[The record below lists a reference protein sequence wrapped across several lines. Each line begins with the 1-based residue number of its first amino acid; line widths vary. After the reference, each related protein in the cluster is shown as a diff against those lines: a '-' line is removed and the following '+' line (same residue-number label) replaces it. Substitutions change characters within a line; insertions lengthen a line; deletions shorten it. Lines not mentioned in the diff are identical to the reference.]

1 MRRITIAVMLTLLI
15 AVLGTGAVSAQ
26 GNGQEREG
34 HGGESFKM
42 SDLRDTICQPL
53 DSKLG
58 PGACSATVVF
68 LVPLAV
74 FGGMWVGGIRHP
86 FALSGGAVVGMCGAA
101 ALVFPSVIMVTGFL
115 IAAAGAGAGMLVLKR

>member
-1 MRRITIAVMLTLLI
+1 MKRLALLAVILMMLAVPGIA
-15 AVLGTGAVSAQ
+15 SAQ

-42 SDLRDTICQPL
+42 ADLRDTICQPI

-58 PGACSATVVF
+58 PGACSATVIF
-68 LVPLAV
+68 LVPMAI

-101 ALVFPSVIMVTGFL
+101 ALVFPNVIMVTGFL
-115 IAAAGAGAGMLVLKR
+115 IAAAGAGATMLVLKR

>member
-1 MRRITIAVMLTLLI
+1 MAVLVGLMIAVM
-15 AVLGTGAVSAQ
+15 GTGAVSAQ

-58 PGACSATVVF
+58 PGACSATVIF
-68 LVPLAV
+68 LVPMAV
-74 FGGMWVGGIRHP
+74 AGGMWIGGIRHP
-86 FALSGGAVVGMCGAA
+86 FALSGGAAVGMCGAG
-101 ALVFPSVIMVTGFL
+101 ALVFPSALMIGGFL
-115 IAAAGAGAGMLVLKR
+115 IAAAGAGGGMLLIRR